1 MEVEVQLRARSEQ
14 LKPRGTPLGI
24 CHVCETIVYAGES
37 LAIVGGDLQHG
48 DCLPGGAAHHAEQ
61 P

>member
-1 MEVEVQLRARSEQ
+1 MQLRARSEQ